1 MLCANCTEFSHF
13 VQVFNFFLSLLLFIL
28 IFFCCFWNFQC
39 GTAWFVN
46 EIETC
51 AIFFLLPFA
60 SFRFV
65 PFVLHTTCQSHH
77 HPPPLIVLCCVC
89 YAITSA
95 WNCEKVEQE
104 KNYAQHRVQCMQ
116 MYIVVH
122 MKREREQAQNTQI
135 NIKSASECVCAV
147 CVFRIVKIS
156 RMIKLKW
163 GQQQIHAKQHT
174 HIVRWDFR
182 SFVYVFFLVLFLVS
196 LHSASL
202 APIELILLKW
212 LFRTIRKKSLIYFYC
227 NWYTQEICVYARRY
241 GAVCIVIERETR
253 SERERESARAGTV
266 IVFMLLIHT
275 NTHYT
280 I

>member
-1 MLCANCTEFSHF
+1 MC
-13 VQVFNFFLSLLLFIL
+13 NFFL
-28 IFFCCFWNFQC
+28 
-39 GTAWFVN
+39 
-46 EIETC
+46 
-51 AIFFLLPFA
+51 A
-60 SFRFV
+60 SFCFV
-65 PFVLHTTCQSHH
+65 SFCSVRLAYYMPE
-77 HPPPLIVLCCVC
+77 PPPPTPIDCAVLCVLC
-89 YAITSA
+89 YYFRLKLRKSRTRKKLCATPSTMHA
-95 WNCEKVEQE
+95 NVHRRTYEK
-104 KNYAQHRVQCMQ
+104 
-116 MYIVVH
+116 
-122 MKREREQAQNTQI
+122 REQAQNTQI
-135 NIKSASECVCAV
+135 NIKSASECV

-253 SERERESARAGTV
+253 SERERERARAGTV